1 MEDGK
6 IDRLASVPGIA
17 TLRSLGSGA
26 GLEAMFQQLD
36 KDKDG
41 KLSAEELP
49 QGQQSKLMRLDT
61 DGDGAISMKEA
72 EQLKQLLNRKP

>member
-6 IDRLASVPGIA
+6 IDRFANAPGIA
-17 TLRSLGSGA
+17 ALRTLGSGA
-26 GLEAMFQQLD
+26 GLETLFKQLD

-41 KLSAEELP
+41 LLSAEELP

-72 EQLKQLLNRKP
+72 ERLKQFLNR